1 MAQITALRGTRI
13 FISGPTRHLP
23 HGLPNVP
30 GIMREGLYNI
40 LSLERRERM
49 IQMNKMKWNESE
61 LNKIINAV
69 VPGDAMAAAVCKKRW
84 DSIAKPL
91 HSLGWMEDVTAR
103 IAAAQHNPGL
113 RTEKRILVPMCADNG
128 IVAEGVTQTG
138 QEVTAIVAE
147 NFLDEK
153 SCAAIICRMTNT
165 DIRPID
171 IGMVSDTPR
180 VEKRKVAYGT
190 RNFAQEPAM
199 SREEAVQALM
209 TGIELAGELKEEG
222 YCLIATGEMGIGNT
236 TTSSAVA
243 SSLLRVPACEMTGRG
258 AGLSG
263 QGLEKKIQVIQ
274 DAIDRWNLCER
285 EPLDILAAVGGF
297 DIAGIAGIF
306 LGGAYHHIPVLI
318 DGFISSVAALLAMRL
333 CPLARDYMLA
343 SHVSKEPAARRILEE
358 LGLSPALDAGM
369 CLGEG
374 SGAVAVFPLIDMA
387 AEIYHKMSTFEQIS
401 VEAYQE
407 FE

>member
-1 MAQITALRGTRI
+1 MTEEIT
-13 FISGPTRHLP
+13 
-23 HGLPNVP
+23 
-30 GIMREGLYNI
+30 
-40 LSLERRERM
+40 LERVLAE
-49 IQMNKMKWNESE
+49 I
-61 LNKIINAV
+61 
-69 VPGDAMAAAVCKKRW
+69 VPADQKSKEECRRRW

-91 HSLGWMEDVTAR
+91 HSLGWLEDAVAR
-103 IAAAQHNPGL
+103 IAGAQHSS
-113 RTEKRILVPMCADNG
+113 RIETEKKILVPMCSDNG

-153 SCAAIICRMTNT
+153 SCAALMCRRAGA

-171 IGMVSDTPR
+171 IGMVVDTPR

-190 RNFAQEPAM
+190 KNFALEPAM
-199 SREEAVQALM
+199 TRAEAIRSLE
-209 TGIELAGELKEEG
+209 TGIRLVGELKEEG

-243 SSLLRVPACEMTGRG
+243 ASLLGVPVEEMTGRG

-263 QGLEKKIQVIQ
+263 EGLKKKIRVIRE
-274 DAIDRWNLCER
+274 AIDRWNLNEAD
-285 EPLDILAAVGGF
+285 PLTILSCVGGF
-297 DIAGIAGIF
+297 DIGGIAGMF
-306 LGGAYHHIPVLI
+306 LGGAYYHVPVLI
-318 DGFISSVAALLAMRL
+318 DGFISSVASLLAVRMN
-333 CPLARDYMLA
+333 PDTAGYMIA
-343 SHVSKEPAARRILEE
+343 THVSKEPAARRILFE

-374 SGAVAVFPLIDMA
+374 SGAVAAFPLIEMA
-387 AEIYHKMSTFEQIS
+387 ADIYRKMSTFEQID

-407 FE
+407 FV